1 MIPPTHAATSPTG
14 TVFRMDTP
22 SEYNQKILA
31 LWDNDIVPKLKEAV
45 HKSKD
50 ASKIASRIMGNGQA
64 TPAAMIDALAEAGE
78 ISELAKTELRRI
90 RDVRNILAHGG
101 SGQINVTRKMYDL
114 AKKYTISFNQ
124 IPALREVAVLA
135 KTADR
140 SKTLHDA
147 LVLMRENDF
156 DVLPYNENGTWR
168 LFTRIHVSRW
178 LEAEFMTAPMRTSFS
193 TEIALD
199 DVLKIV
205 AATHPTPPP
214 NQGVLIPDGEMA
226 ISAVLDRIHGRDRT
240 TCLPVVLF
248 EDRQQGLH
256 IATEHDLLQRLVPV
270 Q

>member
-1 MIPPTHAATSPTG
+1 MIPPTHAAASPAG
-14 TVFRMDTP
+14 TVFRMET
-22 SEYNQKILA
+22 SSRYNQKLLA
-31 LWDNDIVPKLKEAV
+31 LWDKNIVPKLKEAV
-45 HKSKD
+45 HKSK
-50 ASKIASRIMGNGQA
+50 AVSIKGNGQA

-78 ISELAKTELRRI
+78 ITEQAKTELHRI
-90 RDVRNILAHGG
+90 RDVRNILAHEGG
-101 SGQINVTRKMYDL
+101 GQINVTHKMYDL

-124 IPALREVAVLA
+124 IPALREVAVPA
-135 KTADR
+135 KTVDR
-140 SKTLHDA
+140 SKTLYDA

-178 LEAEFMTAPMRTSFS
+178 LEVEFMTAQMRTSFS

-199 DVLKIV
+199 DVLQI
-205 AATHPTPPP
+205 AIATHPTSLP

-226 ISAVLDRIHGRDRT
+226 ISAVLDRIHDRDRT

-248 EDRQQGLH
+248 EDGQQVLH
-256 IATEHDLLQRLVPV
+256 IATEQDLLQRLATV